1 MRILAVDYGDAR
13 TGLAICDRGELLAS
27 PVGVFHSGNREA
39 VIEEIAR
46 QVAEQRA
53 ELVVVGN
60 PLNMNGTA
68 GPRSE
73 LCHALAD
80 DLAKKL
86 PCPVKMWDERSTT
99 VTATQYL
106 NMTDVRGKKR
116 KNTIDAV
123 AATIIL
129 ESYLAYRK
137 KITPGRNEPCR
148 IPKNCCS
155 GKRWGKTGYSP
166 TNAGRYGWKT
176 ARRRNAR

>member
-1 MRILAVDYGDAR
+1 MKILSVDYGDAR
-13 TGLAICDRGELLAS
+13 TGIACCDAGEMLAS
-27 PVGVFHSGNREA
+27 PVCTLFEHNRERLLDRVA
-39 VIEEIAR
+39 ALASEHGAGEI
-46 QVAEQRA
+46 
-53 ELVVVGN
+53 VVGN

-73 LCHALAD
+73 LCHALAE
-80 DLAKKL
+80 DLAAKL
-86 PCPVKMWDERSTT
+86 PCPVRMWDERSTT

-137 KITPGRNEPCR
+137 NHPGEE
-148 IPKNCCS
+148 
-155 GKRWGKTGYSP
+155 
-166 TNAGRYGWKT
+166 
-176 ARRRNAR
+176 

>member
-1 MRILAVDYGDAR
+1 MGRLREAGKERNGDADFGG
-13 TGLAICDRGELLAS
+13 GLRRCPHGAGRLRPGRAAGE
-27 PVGVFHSGNREA
+27 PHWGVPREA
-39 VIEEIAR
+39 V
-46 QVAEQRA
+46 VAEIVRQAEVQKA

-73 LCHALAD
+73 LCCALAGE
-80 DLAKKL
+80 LAEKL
-86 PCPVKMWDERSTT
+86 PCPVRMWDERSTT

-137 KITPGRNEPCR
+137 NHPEEG
-148 IPKNCCS
+148 
-155 GKRWGKTGYSP
+155 
-166 TNAGRYGWKT
+166 
-176 ARRRNAR
+176 

>member
-13 TGLAICDRGELLAS
+13 TGLAVCDRGELLAS
-27 PVGVFHSGNREA
+27 PVGV
-39 VIEEIAR
+39 
-46 QVAEQRA
+46 
-53 ELVVVGN
+53 N

-73 LCHALAD
+73 LCHALAE
-80 DLAKKL
+80 DLAAKL
-86 PCPVKMWDERSTT
+86 PCPVRMWDERSTT

-137 KITPGRNEPCR
+137 NHPGEE
-148 IPKNCCS
+148 
-155 GKRWGKTGYSP
+155 
-166 TNAGRYGWKT
+166 
-176 ARRRNAR
+176 

>member
-1 MRILAVDYGDAR
+1 MGAEFLQGTGSTRPAGAPKAR
-13 TGLAICDRGELLAS
+13 QTTAPCGGRRNAI
-27 PVGVFHSGNREA
+27 GVFHSGDREA
-39 VIEEIAR
+39 VIKEITR
-46 QVAEQRA
+46 QVAEQKA

-80 DLAKKL
+80 DLAEKL
-86 PCPVKMWDERSTT
+86 PCPVRMWDERSTT

-137 KITPGRNEPCR
+137 NHPGED
-148 IPKNCCS
+148 
-155 GKRWGKTGYSP
+155 
-166 TNAGRYGWKT
+166 
-176 ARRRNAR
+176 

>member
-27 PVGVFHSGNREA
+27 PIGVFHSGDREA
-39 VIEEIAR
+39 VIKEITR
-46 QVAEQRA
+46 QVAEQKA

-80 DLAKKL
+80 DLAEKL
-86 PCPVKMWDERSTT
+86 PCPVSMWDERSTT
-99 VTATQYL
+99 V
-106 NMTDVRGKKR
+106 TDVRGKKR

-137 KITPGRNEPCR
+137 NHPGED
-148 IPKNCCS
+148 
-155 GKRWGKTGYSP
+155 
-166 TNAGRYGWKT
+166 
-176 ARRRNAR
+176 

>member
-1 MRILAVDYGDAR
+1 MI
-13 TGLAICDRGELLAS
+13 AS
-27 PVGVFHSGNREA
+27 PVGVIKEYNREKLLDA
-39 VIEEIAR
+39 VAACA
-46 QVAEQRA
+46 AEQR
-53 ELVVVGN
+53 VQRIVVGN

-80 DLAKKL
+80 DLAEKL
-86 PCPVKMWDERSTT
+86 PCPVRMWDERSTT

-137 KITPGRNEPCR
+137 NHPGED
-148 IPKNCCS
+148 
-155 GKRWGKTGYSP
+155 
-166 TNAGRYGWKT
+166 
-176 ARRRNAR
+176 

>member
-27 PVGVFHSGNREA
+27 PIGVFHSGDREA
-39 VIEEIAR
+39 VIKEIAR
-46 QVAEQRA
+46 QVAEQKA

-73 LCHALAD
+73 LCHALAE
-80 DLAKKL
+80 DLAAKL
-86 PCPVKMWDERSTT
+86 PCPVRMWDERSTT

-137 KITPGRNEPCR
+137 NHPGEE
-148 IPKNCCS
+148 
-155 GKRWGKTGYSP
+155 
-166 TNAGRYGWKT
+166 
-176 ARRRNAR
+176 

>member
-106 NMTDVRGKKR
+106 NMTDVRGKKL

-137 KITPGRNEPCR
+137 NHPGEE
-148 IPKNCCS
+148 
-155 GKRWGKTGYSP
+155 
-166 TNAGRYGWKT
+166 
-176 ARRRNAR
+176 

>member
-1 MRILAVDYGDAR
+1 MELTDLRGRIDEIDTQLAQLFKQRMD
-13 TGLAICDRGELLAS
+13 
-27 PVGVFHSGNREA
+27 
-39 VIEEIAR
+39 IAR
-46 QVAEQRA
+46 QVAEQKA

-73 LCHALAD
+73 LCHALAE
-80 DLAKKL
+80 DLAQKL
-86 PCPVKMWDERSTT
+86 PCPVRMWDERSTT

-137 KITPGRNEPCR
+137 NHPGED
-148 IPKNCCS
+148 
-155 GKRWGKTGYSP
+155 
-166 TNAGRYGWKT
+166 
-176 ARRRNAR
+176 